1 MALIR
6 TLRYQDRQ
14 VVVNDTHRFPA
25 ISIAHWIDR
34 RCILQGSTMQGRQT
48 AFRKLTGQKQKLPVY
63 VDDHTILVPLSAAG
77 DLDGVWVNWV
87 SDPDRIPA
95 KTSRNIRTFLRIIHS
110 PHHPWT

>member
-1 MALIR
+1 M
-6 TLRYQDRQ
+6 
-14 VVVNDTHRFPA
+14 
-25 ISIAHWIDR
+25 
-34 RCILQGSTMQGRQT
+34 
-48 AFRKLTGQKQKLPVY
+48 Y

-110 PHHPWT
+110 PNHPWT